1 MLRNRWVLGSGIGNT
16 QIARREMDSVM
27 ILGGQDTSF
36 IYGGPLE
43 ADTGHNVEQQQYIQ
57 RNTVV
62 SNHDRHDTAR
72 VTPKECG

>member
-1 MLRNRWVLGSGIGNT
+1 
-16 QIARREMDSVM
+16 M